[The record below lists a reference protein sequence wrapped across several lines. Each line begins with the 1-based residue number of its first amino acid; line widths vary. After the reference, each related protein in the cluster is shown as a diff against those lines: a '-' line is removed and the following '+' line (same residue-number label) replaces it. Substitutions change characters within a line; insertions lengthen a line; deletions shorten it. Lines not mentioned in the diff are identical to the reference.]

1 MFVAALMS
9 VKRPTC
15 ISFRGTNNGIGVR
28 ASFSVLLGYEILI
41 VTKYFIYSF
50 IGKMF
55 FSAACFY

>member
-50 IGKMF
+50 IGP
-55 FSAACFY
+55 